1 MYPIVLI
8 APYDSME
15 SAAKQICADFNL
27 QISVIKGDLQEGLKK
42 GQMLVEKGTEVIIS
56 RGGTAQLL
64 KKYLSIPVVEI
75 KVTGYDILHAIKNI
89 PKNCNKIGI
98 IGFNNIIYGAD
109 KLSYL
114 IGIDLHIINILKEED
129 AQNTL
134 IEAKNNDLDL
144 IIGDQIIV
152 HMAKQLGFNTVLIES
167 GRESIL
173 QSMQEASEI
182 LEAVRSEAN
191 KSKQYLNTLN
201 QLKAVIDTAE
211 DQLIILDSED
221 KIQLCNATAINF
233 FKRNKEELIGSS
245 FYQYPTEPL
254 KYLKKTKKTI
264 RNHLAEIDKNHVLLD
279 YIPINTDGDITGT
292 LIVGRDISRL
302 QHAERIV
309 RNELHQKGH
318 LARYLFTDIIGDD
331 IHFQKAIKTAK
342 VFAKSKATILLIGET
357 GTGKEMFAQSIHNE
371 CFGSDRPFVAINC
384 ATVPENL
391 LESELFGYAPGAFTG
406 AKKQR
411 KKGFFEL
418 AHGGSLFLDEIGE
431 LPLNLQSR
439 LLRVIEERQIQPIGD
454 DRVIPIDIRIIAA
467 TNKDLIKEV
476 REKRF
481 RPDLY
486 YRLNTLQLTIPPLR
500 ERGLDSLILFKHFID
515 NVNPNFLKNQGI
527 NQKVKRLFAEYDW
540 PGNIRELKNLVERIS
555 ILTNN
560 FQGFTNNIT
569 TLIDEQFV
577 ADAHNFH
584 DETKKDEILS
594 LKELQKSYIKE
605 LCDSTRLSQQE
616 IANLIG
622 ISRTT
627 LWKIKKSF

>member
-1 MYPIVLI
+1 MEPIALI

-27 QISVIKGDLQEGLKK
+27 QITVIKGDLQEGLKK
-42 GQMLVEKGTEVIIS
+42 GQTLVEKGTEVIIS

-64 KKYLSIPVVEI
+64 KKHLTIPVVEI
-75 KVTGYDILHAIKNI
+75 KVTGYDVLHAIKKI
-89 PKNCNKIGI
+89 PQNCNKIGI
-98 IGFNNIIYGAD
+98 IGFNNIIYGAE

-114 IGIDLHIINILKEED
+114 LGMDLNVINILKEED
-129 AQNTL
+129 AHNKL
-134 IEAKNNDLDL
+134 KEAKDNNLDL

-173 QSMQEASEI
+173 QSIQEASEI
-182 LEAVRSEAN
+182 LEAVRSEAD
-191 KSKQYLNTLN
+191 KSKQHLNTLN

-211 DQLIILDSED
+211 DQLIILDSDD

-233 FKRNKEELIGSS
+233 FKKSKEQLIGSNLN
-245 FYQYPTEPL
+245 QYPTEPL
-254 KYLKKTKKTI
+254 KYLKKTKKII

-279 YIPINTDGDITGT
+279 YIPISTNGVITGT

-309 RNELHQKGH
+309 RNELHHKGH
-318 LARYLFTDIIGDD
+318 LARYSFNDIIGDD
-331 IHFQKAIKTAK
+331 IQFQKAIKISK
-342 VFAKSKATILLIGET
+342 VFAKSKATILIIGET
-357 GTGKEMFAQSIHNE
+357 GTGKEMFAQGIHNE

-467 TNKDLIKEV
+467 TNKDLFKEV

-500 ERGLDSLILFKHFID
+500 ERGADALVLFKHF
-515 NVNPNFLKNQGI
+515 VEKTNPDFPKNQII
-527 NQKVKRLFAEYDW
+527 NQKIKNLFAEYDW
-540 PGNIRELKNLVERIS
+540 QGNVRELRNLVERIS

-560 FQGFTNNIT
+560 FQDVTHNIT
-569 TLIDEQFV
+569 NLIEEQLIV
-577 ADAHNFH
+577 DAHNFN
-584 DETKKDEILS
+584 DETEKEEVLS
-594 LKELQKSYIKE
+594 LKELQKSYIKK
-605 LCDSTRLSQQE
+605 LCDSKRLNQQDV
-616 IANLIG
+616 AKLIG